1 MKKDLG
7 AIRAIYPMPVLMI
20 ATYNEDG
27 SVNVMNAA
35 WGMINDYDEISICVD
50 HSHKT
55 MENILS
61 RKAFTVSLADRAHMK
76 EADYFGIVSGN
87 DVPDKFARSGL
98 HAVKSRYVDAPIVT
112 EFPVV
117 MECELVE
124 NVVTEHL
131 EAVVGKIL
139 NTAAEEAVLDE
150 RGEVDVLKLNAL
162 IFDSFRSGY
171 YVSAE
176 KVGQAWDAGASLC

>member
-1 MKKDLG
+1 M
-7 AIRAIYPMPVLMI
+7 
-20 ATYNEDG
+20 
-27 SVNVMNAA
+27 
-35 WGMINDYDEISICVD
+35 
-50 HSHKT
+50 
-55 MENILS
+55 
-61 RKAFTVSLADRAHMK
+61 
-76 EADYFGIVSGN
+76 
-87 DVPDKFARSGL
+87 PDKFARSGL